1 MAKKSNEISL
11 VIDLKE
17 VATLVGN
24 ICSECY
30 GVVGLAD
37 YKSLK
42 TKIALLR
49 NDQFINGILVSK
61 VRNGFSVEIH
71 LVLAYGVKV
80 TEIVNEVSKRISFAL
95 NKKYGELFTKISV
108 FVEEIRDL

>member
-1 MAKKSNEISL
+1 MAKKNNEISL

-17 VATLVGN
+17 IATLVGN

-42 TKIALLR
+42 TKIALLK

-61 VRNGFSVEIH
+61 VRSGFEVEIH
-71 LVLAYGVKV
+71 VVLAYGIKV
-80 TEIVNEVSKRISFAL
+80 TEIVNEISKRISFAL
-95 NKKYGELFTKISV
+95 NKKYGELFNKISV
-108 FVEEIRDL
+108 FVEEVRE